1 MRWKNS
7 NNSQREDWLTFFQFD
22 LVYFC
27 TSDQFSRGVFSREKT
42 LPWER
47 SAVVWQMNRQSKDW
61 QPFSILTHLQTAAS
75 QYFRVHSSPPCYQRP
90 GVGECIMLSKEI
102 REIQIVEDTTLTI
115 TSTTTSKP
123 SLQSPLQSIVVV
135 VVVFSVPWVW
145 SGSPRSPHNM
155 HTQVKKTQLYQR
167 QFEFHAGRTV
177 TTWCL
182 WWGWASSSIL
192 CLYISLTGPLAYQPA
207 NPPLNYH
214 LYFVPWCK

>member
-27 TSDQFSRGVFSREKT
+27 ASDQFSRGVFSREKT

-102 REIQIVEDTTLTI
+102 REIQIVADTTLTI

-155 HTQVKKTQLYQR
+155 HTQVKKNTVVSASIWIPCGSYCHNMVPVVRVGKLLY
-167 QFEFHAGRTV
+167 
-177 TTWCL
+177 
-182 WWGWASSSIL
+182 SMP
-192 CLYISLTGPLAYQPA
+192 LYIPDWTTSVPTGKPTPKLSPLFC
-207 NPPLNYH
+207 PL
-214 LYFVPWCK
+214 V